1 MKKPYKIHWQKSMII
16 TLALIIFITAGS
28 FVLTGQINKM
38 EEDKAFDRL
47 YEEAGELSDEIKAY
61 AEKDKEQLEMLSAI
75 ISRYDDM
82 SSKELWEVIDSYKT
96 LSMMSRF
103 EILLPNNTVIT
114 KGGKTI
120 DANGILSFNE
130 IASLGHHIT
139 NKEID
144 VLNGGGY
151 ILRHYIPIVKGD
163 NVIAMLYGVIDLEN
177 MPDDLLSGFYGGKAA
192 VYLIDGNTGD
202 FLVDTWHSEL
212 GNIWALGER
221 KMAPGYD
228 NEKLKQGLIDGK
240 SDYVVFVSETTG
252 EHLYFYYKPLSI
264 NNWRIAVSV
273 PEDVVFESANTIKEI
288 LNIFLMFEAIGFISY
303 FLWMISY
310 VKDETSE
317 KQRQLDTINYI
328 YEVERLLFNAHEKK
342 ENIIP
347 ALEKIG
353 HMVLADEIYFWMLGY
368 GGNDISFE
376 WSEKNESSNK
386 NDSFKKKSGIYRLF
400 EYFSKGNSEFESDN
414 KETLSN
420 IFPAGI
426 PENVKNVLSVP
437 VEDINGKVCGILSAY
452 NVANRKNNEALLK
465 SVCFSLSMFCHNMR
479 SYYAIKE
486 QGERDIL
493 TGLYNRNRYE
503 IKAFEYINKYKKSLA
518 CIYIDVNGL
527 HELNNNCGHDAGDRM
542 LKAVASEIREK
553 FGDDNTYRIGG
564 DEFVA
569 FAIDFDENTV
579 TGLCNEIEKELKLQ
593 DYHVSIGIQW
603 EKEVSSMNLII
614 KSAEKKMYLAKKAYY
629 EQTSNNRRHRI

>member
-1 MKKPYKIHWQKSMII
+1 MII

-252 EHLYFYYKPLSI
+252 EHLYFY
-264 NNWRIAVSV
+264 
-273 PEDVVFESANTIKEI
+273 
-288 LNIFLMFEAIGFISY
+288 
-303 FLWMISY
+303 
-310 VKDETSE
+310 
-317 KQRQLDTINYI
+317 
-328 YEVERLLFNAHEKK
+328 
-342 ENIIP
+342 
-347 ALEKIG
+347 
-353 HMVLADEIYFWMLGY
+353 
-368 GGNDISFE
+368 
-376 WSEKNESSNK
+376 
-386 NDSFKKKSGIYRLF
+386 
-400 EYFSKGNSEFESDN
+400 
-414 KETLSN
+414 
-420 IFPAGI
+420 
-426 PENVKNVLSVP
+426 
-437 VEDINGKVCGILSAY
+437 
-452 NVANRKNNEALLK
+452 
-465 SVCFSLSMFCHNMR
+465 
-479 SYYAIKE
+479 
-486 QGERDIL
+486 
-493 TGLYNRNRYE
+493 
-503 IKAFEYINKYKKSLA
+503 
-518 CIYIDVNGL
+518 
-527 HELNNNCGHDAGDRM
+527 
-542 LKAVASEIREK
+542 
-553 FGDDNTYRIGG
+553 
-564 DEFVA
+564 
-569 FAIDFDENTV
+569 
-579 TGLCNEIEKELKLQ
+579 
-593 DYHVSIGIQW
+593 
-603 EKEVSSMNLII
+603 
-614 KSAEKKMYLAKKAYY
+614 
-629 EQTSNNRRHRI
+629 

>member
-353 HMVLADEIYFWMLGY
+353 QMVLADEIYFWMLGY

-437 VEDINGKVCGILSAY
+437 VEDINGKVCGCKQ
-452 NVANRKNNEALLK
+452 KN
-465 SVCFSLSMFCHNMR
+465 
-479 SYYAIKE
+479 
-486 QGERDIL
+486 Q
-493 TGLYNRNRYE
+493 
-503 IKAFEYINKYKKSLA
+503 
-518 CIYIDVNGL
+518 
-527 HELNNNCGHDAGDRM
+527 
-542 LKAVASEIREK
+542 
-553 FGDDNTYRIGG
+553 
-564 DEFVA
+564 
-569 FAIDFDENTV
+569 
-579 TGLCNEIEKELKLQ
+579 
-593 DYHVSIGIQW
+593 
-603 EKEVSSMNLII
+603 
-614 KSAEKKMYLAKKAYY
+614 
-629 EQTSNNRRHRI
+629 